1 MEPDLFELSQQQN
14 AIASWLTNH
23 SPAPA
28 TAKELQRFG
37 LSPQW
42 LTEQRD
48 ILLKKRVSQTLV
60 LTPLTARALGQDYR
74 NWFEKFAREHHFNSA
89 DAIRLDA
96 IHFTAWLQGQHK
108 SPPAWLADC
117 LRFDAYRLSWAMTS
131 KTFLKL
137 QRTRFN
143 ITQWPLQQSSPEPQN
158 GLVIFLNVGPFFGL
172 GPIRTIRQFRFT

>member
-1 MEPDLFELSQQQN
+1 MEPDIFELSQQQN

-23 SPAPA
+23 SPVAA
-28 TAKELQRFG
+28 TAKELQSFG

-42 LTEQRD
+42 LRGQQD
-48 ILLKKRVSQTLV
+48 ILLKKRISQTLL

-74 NWFEKFAREHHFNSA
+74 SWFEKFARDHHFNST

-96 IHFTAWLQGQHK
+96 IHFTTWLQVEHK

-117 LRFDAYRLSWAMTS
+117 LRFDAYRLSWASTS
-131 KTFLKL
+131 NTFLRL

-158 GLVIFLNVGPFFGL
+158 GLVMFLNIGPVFGVGPIQWSH
-172 GPIRTIRQFRFT
+172 PIQ